1 MIRYSLVEPLPD
13 CLYIESE
20 RPCQLRKCLLA
31 PDVFLPKFLPDERFP
46 CLANELL
53 SALKTTVPL
62 LSVKSSVLLYMLRR
76 ASDALF
82 LYAIANISVIMAS
95 VCHE

>member
-1 MIRYSLVEPLPD
+1 MFRYDSIKMFLD
-13 CLYIESE
+13 RLYIESE

-31 PDVFLPKFLPDERFP
+31 PDVCLPKFLPDERFP

-62 LSVKSSVLLYMLRR
+62 FSVKSSVLLYMLRR

-82 LYAIANISVIMAS
+82 LYAIANVSVIMAS